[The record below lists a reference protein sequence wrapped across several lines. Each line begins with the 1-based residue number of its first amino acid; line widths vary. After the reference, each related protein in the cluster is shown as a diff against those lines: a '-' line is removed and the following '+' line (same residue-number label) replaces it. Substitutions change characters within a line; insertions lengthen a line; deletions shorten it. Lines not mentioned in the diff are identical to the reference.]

1 MTCHSAP
8 TLRGFQNLKTTDM
21 INIIRTTSDDK
32 DFIDLVKEL
41 DAYLKITDGDE
52 HDFYNQFNGIES
64 LQHVVVAYTNSKPVG
79 CGAFKPYDE
88 ESVEVK
94 RMYLKPENRGTGIA
108 SEILKEL
115 ETWAKEIGNKRT
127 VLETGKRQVEAVKF
141 YNRSGYLRIPNYGQY
156 VNMDNSCCFEK
167 IL

>member
-1 MTCHSAP
+1 
-8 TLRGFQNLKTTDM
+8 M
-21 INIIRTTSDDK
+21 INILRTTSEDK

-64 LQHVVVAYTNSKPVG
+64 LQHVVVAYANNKPVG
-79 CGAFKPYDE
+79 CGAFKSYDE
-88 ESVEVK
+88 TSVEVK

-108 SEILKEL
+108 SEILNEL
-115 ETWAKEIGNKRT
+115 EVWAKEIGNKRT

-141 YNRSGYLRIPNYGQY
+141 YIRSGYLRIPNYGQY